1 LDQPALWMLSIS
13 AFTAVMLLLGILA
26 AAIRLLTLVFAPPP
40 GTPAIAIVGATAGAA
55 TAGAA
60 TAASEAVDP
69 HVLAAIHAA
78 VQQRLPGG
86 RVTHVAA
93 LPTEA
98 SRGESAR

>member
-1 LDQPALWMLSIS
+1 MDEPALWMLSIS
-13 AFTAVMLLLGILA
+13 AFTAVMLLLAILA
-26 AAIRLLTLVFAPPP
+26 TAIRLLTLVFPPP
-40 GTPAIAIVGATAGAA
+40 TGAPAIAGATA
-55 TAGAA
+55 TAAA
-60 TAASEAVDP
+60 TAASSDSVDP

-93 LPTEA
+93 LPHEA

>member
-1 LDQPALWMLSIS
+1 MDQPALWMLSIS

-26 AAIRLLTLVFAPPP
+26 VAIRLLTLVFAPPT
-40 GTPAIAIVGATAGAA
+40 GTPAI
-55 TAGAA
+55 AGAA
-60 TAASEAVDP
+60 TAAAAATAASSDAVDP

>member
-1 LDQPALWMLSIS
+1 MLSIS

-26 AAIRLLTLVFAPPP
+26 VAIRLLTLVFPPP
-40 GTPAIAIVGATAGAA
+40 RGAPAVAGVTAA
-55 TAGAA
+55 TTATAA
-60 TAASEAVDP
+60 TAATATAAASSDAVDP

-93 LPTEA
+93 LPTEKP
-98 SRGESAR
+98 RGESAR

>member
-1 LDQPALWMLSIS
+1 MDEPALWMLSIS
-13 AFTAVMLLLGILA
+13 AFTAVMLLLAILA
-26 AAIRLLTLVFAPPP
+26 ATIRLLTIVFAPPT
-40 GTPAIAIVGATAGAA
+40 GAPAIAGAA
-55 TAGAA
+55 DAA
-60 TAASEAVDP
+60 TAATADALSDAVDP

-93 LPTEA
+93 LPSEA

>member
-26 AAIRLLTLVFAPPP
+26 VAIRLLTLVFAPPT
-40 GTPAIAIVGATAGAA
+40 GTPAI
-55 TAGAA
+55 AGAA
-60 TAASEAVDP
+60 TAATAATATAASSDAVDP